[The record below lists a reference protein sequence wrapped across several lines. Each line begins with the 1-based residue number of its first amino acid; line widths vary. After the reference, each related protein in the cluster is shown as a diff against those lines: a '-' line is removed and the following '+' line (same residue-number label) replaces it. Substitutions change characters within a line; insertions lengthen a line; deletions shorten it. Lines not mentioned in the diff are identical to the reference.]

1 MISCGSCGEVRQ
13 ALAVYVLGAIEPADR
28 TLVDRHL
35 GDCAGCR
42 EELAGFAPLP
52 ALMRRVPLQEASAL
66 ADDDARDRPPDDQ
79 PSHPALGHMLAQAGQ
94 RRRRD
99 LRTRAAAAGAVGLLA
114 GAGLIAA
121 WHAARQIHLGGMP
134 PA

>member
-1 MISCGSCGEVRQ
+1 VISRGSCGEVRQ

-35 GDCAGCR
+35 GDCADCR

-52 ALMRRVPLQEASAL
+52 ALLRRVPLQEASTL
-66 ADDDARDRPPDDQ
+66 VGNDARGSAPDDQ
-79 PSHPALGHMLAQAGQ
+79 PPGPALRHLLAQAER

-99 LRTRAAAAGAVGLLA
+99 LRTHAATAAAVGLVA

-121 WHAARQIHLGGMP
+121 WDAAHQIHLGGMRP
-134 PA
+134 R